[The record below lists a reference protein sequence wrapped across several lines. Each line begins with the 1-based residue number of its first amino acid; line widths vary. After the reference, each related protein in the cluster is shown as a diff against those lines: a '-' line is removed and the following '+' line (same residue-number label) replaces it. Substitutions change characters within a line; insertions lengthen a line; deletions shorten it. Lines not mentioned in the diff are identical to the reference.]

1 MGKLIFKYATMNSGK
16 TLDLIIR
23 AYNYNETNQNVIIM
37 KPKIDDKG
45 DKKIVS
51 RTGLEQDVDF
61 LINKDDSI
69 IDILAHKLKDI
80 RIILV
85 DESQFLNKQQI
96 DELFALTKSI
106 DIDVVCYGLRNNF
119 KMEAFEGSRRLLEI
133 ADELDKFTS
142 LCGCGNKASYVGR
155 KYKGIFQTDGEEIVI
170 DKQENQKN
178 YEYIP
183 LCGECYLSK
192 VKKIDLQ
199 KIKKK
204 VI

>member
-23 AYNYNETNQNVIIM
+23 AYNYNETNQKVIIM

-85 DESQFLNKQQI
+85 DESQFLNKEQI
-96 DELFALTKSI
+96 DELFALTKSLN
-106 DIDVVCYGLRNNF
+106 IDVVCYGLRNNF

-133 ADELDKFTS
+133 ADELDQFTS
-142 LCGCGNKASYVGR
+142 LCVCGNIASYVGR
-155 KYKGIFQTDGEEIVI
+155 KYKGVFQTDGEVVVI
-170 DKQENQKN
+170 DKLENQKN